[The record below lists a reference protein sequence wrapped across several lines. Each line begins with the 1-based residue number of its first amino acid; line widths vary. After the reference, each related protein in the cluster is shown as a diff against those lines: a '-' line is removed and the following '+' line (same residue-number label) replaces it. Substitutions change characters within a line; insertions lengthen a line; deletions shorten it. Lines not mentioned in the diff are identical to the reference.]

1 MYDKFRAVSSIQ
13 VILELCFPVLAIM
26 GLQSFFI
33 VEKPQQTKGILHTV
47 LFGLG
52 VMIIL
57 FVSKGAW
64 SYAGSNDGLYL
75 QNYGPG
81 FVDALKADRMS
92 LYTADL
98 LRSAFFIVVIAVVL
112 WLYTQKRL
120 AQNTA
125 IILVGILM
133 IFDLFFVDKKYV

>member
-1 MYDKFRAVSSIQ
+1 MFPSISHYGIT
-13 VILELCFPVLAIM
+13 ILFTL
-26 GLQSFFI
+26 
-33 VEKPQQTKGILHTV
+33 EKPQQTKGILHTV

-98 LRSAFFIVVIAVVL
+98 LRSAFL
-112 WLYTQKRL
+112 
-120 AQNTA
+120 
-125 IILVGILM
+125 
-133 IFDLFFVDKKYV
+133 